1 MATHAISPRAVA
13 ARIWE
18 LYREQSLTLIGT
30 AAILFTLQFVL
41 FLVLGGAAGLAIT
54 LLFWALATLYQG
66 MVVELV
72 KDVEEGGKRNHSV
85 GQLLV
90 SVEPVLLQLICV
102 SILLAV
108 GVGIGF
114 VLVIVPGVFLL
125 VIWSVVAPV
134 TVLERPG
141 IFAAFRRSRELV
153 RGNGWQVLGVIALVY
168 LAVLVVSIA
177 VGIVLGSLGAV
188 GRAIVDWAVTVA
200 IAPVAALSA
209 SVLYYE
215 LLVKESS
222 AGAPLAG
229 EPAAGEPLAGEP
241 AAGEPL
247 AGEPAAEESA
257 GAAPSA
263 EQRVD

>member
-1 MATHAISPRAVA
+1 
-13 ARIWE
+13 
-18 LYREQSLTLIGT
+18 
-30 AAILFTLQFVL
+30 
-41 FLVLGGAAGLAIT
+41 
-54 LLFWALATLYQG
+54 
-66 MVVELV
+66 
-72 KDVEEGGKRNHSV
+72 
-85 GQLLV
+85 
-90 SVEPVLLQLICV
+90 
-102 SILLAV
+102 
-108 GVGIGF
+108 
-114 VLVIVPGVFLL
+114 
-125 VIWSVVAPV
+125 VVAPV

-141 IFAAFRRSRELV
+141 IFAAFRRSHELV

-215 LLVKESS
+215 LLVR
-222 AGAPLAG
+222 

-241 AAGEPL
+241 L
-247 AGEPAAEESA
+247 AEGSA